1 MKKLI
6 IATGLL
12 MATSAHAQTEVL
24 TGVTRGKDYGVVY
37 ALPKTQIEIEI
48 KANKVNYKPGEFS
61 KYADRYLR
69 LTNISAEPE
78 EYWELSSVKVKPVG
92 VPNSEATYFVKLKDK
107 TVAPLMELTEDGL
120 IKSINVPYS
129 GNNTTKAATNTPA
142 SQRKANPRDFLTE
155 EILMASST
163 AKMAE
168 LVAKEIYNIRESKN
182 ALLRGQADNM
192 PKDGAQLK
200 LMLDHLDEQE
210 QAMTE
215 MFSGVLN
222 KEEKIYTIRLTP
234 GKDMN
239 NEVAFRFSKK
249 LGIVANN
256 DLAGEP
262 VYITLKNLK
271 TVKMPEDDG
280 KKKVDGVAYNVPGRA
295 SIVLKQ
301 EKEILFEDEVPV
313 TQFGTVEYLAPTLF
327 NKNSTVKVTFNPVTG
342 GLVKVDREE
351 NK

>member
-1 MKKLI
+1 
-6 IATGLL
+6 
-12 MATSAHAQTEVL
+12 
-24 TGVTRGKDYGVVY
+24 
-37 ALPKTQIEIEI
+37 
-48 KANKVNYKPGEFS
+48 
-61 KYADRYLR
+61 
-69 LTNISAEPE
+69 
-78 EYWELSSVKVKPVG
+78 
-92 VPNSEATYFVKLKDK
+92 
-107 TVAPLMELTEDGL
+107 
-120 IKSINVPYS
+120 
-129 GNNTTKAATNTPA
+129 
-142 SQRKANPRDFLTE
+142 
-155 EILMASST
+155 
-163 AKMAE
+163 MAE

-182 ALLRGQADNM
+182 ALVRGQADNM

-239 NEVAFRFSKK
+239 NEGAFRFSKK

-280 KKKVDGVAYNVPGRA
+280 KKKVDGVAYIVPGRA

-301 EKEILFEDEVPV
+301 EKVF
-313 TQFGTVEYLAPTLF
+313 
-327 NKNSTVKVTFNPVTG
+327 
-342 GLVKVDREE
+342 
-351 NK
+351 